1 MFGFIER
8 VIIPTLVLFLLVG
21 GLSGALLGA
30 ALMWRSDAALRFV
43 SRMNRWVSTR
53 DVLRPLE
60 VPHMMSEPS
69 PRLRRWLGVCLTL
82 GGAFVVGAVLAR
94 MNVERGGYVP
104 GVDLRRWLFSGV
116 TLEWI
121 KWFLVVGGAFS
132 FVVGGMMLFMPERLA
147 AFEALMNRWYS
158 SPRLLAA
165 EETMHLPLEPRVEA
179 NPRLAGGIIAV
190 ASLLV
195 AAAML
200 VLLFG
205 KIR

>member
-8 VIIPTLVLFLLVG
+8 VIIPALVLFLLVG
-21 GLSGALLGA
+21 GVSGVLLGGALV
-30 ALMWRSDAALRFV
+30 WRSEAALRLV
-43 SRMNRWVSTR
+43 GRMNRWVSTR
-53 DVLRPLE
+53 DALRPLE
-60 VPHMMSEPS
+60 TPHMMNEPS
-69 PRLRRWLGVCLTL
+69 PRLRRWLGACLTL
-82 GGAFVVGAVLAR
+82 GGAFVVVAVLAR

-121 KWFLVVGGAFS
+121 KWILVVGGAFS
-132 FVVGGMMLFMPERLA
+132 LAIGVMMLLFPERLA
-147 AFEALMNRWYS
+147 AFESLMNRWYS

-165 EETMHLPLEPRVEA
+165 EETMHMPLEPRVEA
-179 NPRLAGGIIAV
+179 NPRAAGWIIAA